1 MPPRAVILVIAFVVS
16 VALQVAAA
24 DEWPMK
30 GHDVRRTGRSL
41 GNGPRQAAGVWRY
54 RANDGLAINME
65 ATVTSAGVFF
75 GTWGLTRMN
84 GPSRADWD
92 KSDGRIYGLRLSN
105 GQPLWPPFLPAVT
118 PYAYRYAG
126 RAPTEQDRPAGPGL
140 HWNYSNGTVEGTAAV
155 DPANGLLYFGRGDG
169 RLYAVDPQSGKV
181 RWIFRTFDPA
191 RPDDPEGG
199 GEIVGGPLVTHDG
212 IIAFATFAA
221 PHRPNPPK
229 LLRHESNAAY
239 ALDRRGKLL
248 WRYPTT
254 GTLPQVFNAPLA
266 LAPDGRRVYAM
277 TSLPDKVHPCEL
289 LALDLTTG
297 RLLWRLAFER
307 VGGNDLAVG
316 IDGVVYI
323 AGMEEG
329 PLGAVPI
336 AFAVGDHGSQGRV
349 LWGPV
354 QVDGQRPPSHFAG
367 GVALFEESG
376 RVRDVWVSTTI
387 ARLSNGVG
395 GKLHR
400 LEPRT
405 GRVTASWD
413 PASASPACVG
423 GLTDVALD
431 NEGVIYVGVRGRW
444 KGLLSPEVK
453 GRMYALQLHDQ
464 QFRVLWSIEV
474 DGQIDWAS
482 PAIGP
487 DGGLYFGSSSP
498 LSPLAQVVP
507 RRPNEDVPDADPV
520 FYGVHGAP

>member
-1 MPPRAVILVIAFVVS
+1 
-16 VALQVAAA
+16 
-24 DEWPMK
+24 
-30 GHDVRRTGRSL
+30 
-41 GNGPRQAAGVWRY
+41 
-54 RANDGLAINME
+54 
-65 ATVTSAGVFF
+65 
-75 GTWGLTRMN
+75 
-84 GPSRADWD
+84 
-92 KSDGRIYGLRLSN
+92 
-105 GQPLWPPFLPAVT
+105 
-118 PYAYRYAG
+118 
-126 RAPTEQDRPAGPGL
+126 
-140 HWNYSNGTVEGTAAV
+140 
-155 DPANGLLYFGRGDG
+155 
-169 RLYAVDPQSGKV
+169 
-181 RWIFRTFDPA
+181 
-191 RPDDPEGG
+191 
-199 GEIVGGPLVTHDG
+199 
-212 IIAFATFAA
+212 
-221 PHRPNPPK
+221 
-229 LLRHESNAAY
+229 
-239 ALDRRGKLL
+239 
-248 WRYPTT
+248 
-254 GTLPQVFNAPLA
+254 
-266 LAPDGRRVYAM
+266 M

-297 RLLWRLAFER
+297 RLVWRLAFER